1 MFSAE
6 AEQRNRAFL
15 RAAFDGNLTLLKTFG
30 KSHAGFKDPNGRTA
44 LHLAAAA
51 GKTEI
56 CGYLIDQLKLD
67 MDERDDDL
75 GDTPLILA
83 IVENHNSTAAFLIEH
98 GAEIMKSNYKA
109 FTPLHYAAE
118 EGNKEILQLLISKG
132 AEIDSNSESGTPLQC
147 AALSGKGEAVK
158 ILLDNKA
165 NPNSVTQL
173 YFPPLML
180 SIIARSFNCLDL
192 LLKAGADPN
201 LGSCGKTP
209 LIAAACEGE
218 TEIIN
223 CLLKSGADPNAR
235 DNCGVTP
242 LEHAAMR
249 GEHAAVKVLF
259 PITSR
264 ISSFPDWSFTGIM
277 KHICSAKA
285 GKQRDCRRREVF
297 QMSKSKG
304 EDAFKRKD
312 YLDAIHWYT
321 EANLA
326 DPADATIYSNR
337 SLCWALLNQGSHA
350 LSDAEMCVKLRP
362 MWAKAHYR
370 EGAAWLL
377 LNDYPN
383 ASQSFSEALKF
394 DPANKEIQKAHREAV
409 EAEFGIPVS
418 ENMRILR
425 I

>member
-1 MFSAE
+1 MLD
-6 AEQRNRAFL
+6 L
-15 RAAFDGNLTLLKTFG
+15 RTQ
-30 KSHAGFKDPNGRTA
+30 TA

-98 GAEIMKSNYKA
+98 GAEIMKR
-109 FTPLHYAAE
+109 
-118 EGNKEILQLLISKG
+118 NKEILQLLISKG